1 MSAEEEGGTSVHQQ
15 VLEDNG
21 VGQKND
27 YEGKAYGGSEAAI
40 EAIEAYVAEHVVDKR
55 IASSGSIA
63 NTADV
68 RTQEIGKTLGA
79 HLRGD
84 TPDDFLLDVEVSKW
98 RDNSPVKWVFERVA
112 GEADVR
118 RSCQLKQPAL
128 VREISD
134 ATGATGAR
142 YRVAEEDGVRW
153 ERASMTRAWMRDVVE
168 AVCELVDYEPNAVAE
183 DDELTLR
190 DWIDQLTQA
199 GTTEVLE
206 RAAGIEDPGADSSW
220 NRSTLRKIHDLV
232 VAGRDPSEVGR

>member
-15 VLEDNG
+15 VLDDNG

-27 YEGKAYGGSEAAI
+27 YEGKAYGGSEAAFD
-40 EAIEAYVAEHVVDKR
+40 AIERYVAEQVKDKR

-63 NTADV
+63 STADV

-84 TPDDFLLDVEVSKW
+84 TPDDFLLDVKVSKW

-112 GEADVR
+112 GEADAR
-118 RSCQLKQPAL
+118 QSCQLKKPAL

-142 YRVAEEDGVRW
+142 YRAAKEDGATW
-153 ERASMTRAWMRDVVE
+153 ERTSITREWMRDVVE
-168 AVCELVDYEPNAVAE
+168 AVCETVDYQPSAVRE
-183 DDELTLR
+183 DDKLEMR
-190 DWIDQLTQA
+190 DWIDELTQS

-206 RAAGIEDPGADSSW
+206 RAAGIDEPGADTSW
-220 NRSTLRKIHDLV
+220 NRSTLRKVHDLV
-232 VAGRDPSEVGR
+232 VAGRDPGEVGR